1 MKKRVVL
8 IVVGALVLIAALTA
22 YVGVRAG
29 RELAAARDALTGTPT
44 DLDGAAIESARGHLR
59 RARSTLESL
68 PGRLARAVP
77 LAGSNLNAMEAAARG
92 LDPAL
97 AAASELQEALEPAFD
112 GGVVDQGRID
122 AGLLASLQ
130 DPVERQVRALETLER
145 ELDDARSGAL
155 LPPVWDGLEK
165 AGERASDLATAARKL
180 EGVLAVSDALLGEDR
195 PRTYLMML
203 VNNAELR
210 GAGGILSGVGTVEV
224 SDGRLRL
231 GRFSSVHELRTKPLR
246 SVPAPRDYERRFSR
260 FKANTT
266 LWLNT
271 TWSPDVP
278 DAALVAARLYRM
290 QTGASIDG
298 AVVVDPR
305 GLQSLLPP
313 DAELAVP
320 GTEVTVRA
328 GRLARFVYS
337 DAYERFDDQR
347 LRRDALVAL
356 GAVVMDRVL
365 QRSFSGLPALRTVG
379 EAAAGGH
386 LRVVS
391 FDDTEADALTAAG
404 LSGELPGGRSDSS
417 LVVAHNLGSGDQGTK
432 LDYWAN
438 RYVGHACEVRDD
450 GSAGCTTEVTVR
462 NVAPAG
468 LTTYVAG
475 RPPGTLRDFVEVY
488 LPASSRVLSVVVDGE
503 PGDFS
508 DEGQGELRAVGV
520 PVSIP
525 RTEHVTISVG
535 YELRARGSGLTVS
548 LIPQPLARD
557 ATAEVALDLP
567 SGWTAS
573 GPGGMDDGMWR
584 YSGSLDAP
592 LTIEAGPDDRTGLPA
607 LWKALVRFWNEPIL

>member
-1 MKKRVVL
+1 
-8 IVVGALVLIAALTA
+8 
-22 YVGVRAG
+22 
-29 RELAAARDALTGTPT
+29 
-44 DLDGAAIESARGHLR
+44 
-59 RARSTLESL
+59 
-68 PGRLARAVP
+68 
-77 LAGSNLNAMEAAARG
+77 
-92 LDPAL
+92 
-97 AAASELQEALEPAFD
+97 
-112 GGVVDQGRID
+112 
-122 AGLLASLQ
+122 
-130 DPVERQVRALETLER
+130 
-145 ELDDARSGAL
+145 
-155 LPPVWDGLEK
+155 
-165 AGERASDLATAARKL
+165 
-180 EGVLAVSDALLGEDR
+180 
-195 PRTYLMML
+195 
-203 VNNAELR
+203 
-210 GAGGILSGVGTVEV
+210 
-224 SDGRLRL
+224 
-231 GRFSSVHELRTKPLR
+231 LRTKPLR
-246 SVPAPRDYERRFSR
+246 SVPAPPDYERRFSR

-278 DAALVAARLYRM
+278 DAALVAARLFRM
-290 QTGASIDG
+290 QTGAG
-298 AVVVDPR
+298 AEDAVIVDPR

-313 DAELAVP
+313 DAELDVP

-391 FDDTEADALTAAG
+391 FDEAEAEALTAAG
-404 LSGELPGGRSDSS
+404 LSGELPGGRSDSA
-417 LVVAHNLGSGDQGTK
+417 LVVAQNLGSGDHGTK
-432 LDYWAN
+432 LDYWAD

-450 GSAGCTTEVTVR
+450 ESAGCTTEVTIR

-488 LPASSRVLSVVVDGE
+488 LPASSKVLSVAVDGE
-503 PGDFS
+503 PKDFS
-508 DEGQGELRAVGV
+508 DERQGELRAVGV

-525 RTEHVTISVG
+525 RTEQATISVG
-535 YELRARGSGLTVS
+535 YELRPRGSGLTVS

-567 SGWTAS
+567 SGWTAT
-573 GPGGMDDGMWR
+573 GPGGMDEGTWR
-584 YSGSLDAP
+584 YTGSLDAP

>member
-1 MKKRVVL
+1 LKKRVVL
-8 IVVGALVLIAALTA
+8 LAVGALVLIVALTT

-29 RELAAARDALTGTPT
+29 RELMAARDALTGTPT
-44 DLDGAAIESARGHLR
+44 NLDGASLESARGHLR

-68 PGRLARAVP
+68 PGRVARAVP
-77 LAGSNLNAMEAAARG
+77 LTGSNLNAMKAAASG

-97 AAASELQEALEPAFD
+97 AAASELQQALEPLSD
-112 GGVVDQGRID
+112 QGVVDQGRID
-122 AGLLASLQ
+122 AGLLASLRA
-130 DPVERQVRALETLER
+130 PLGRQVRALETLED

-165 AGERASDLATAARKL
+165 AGERASELAAAARKL
-180 EGVLAVSDALLGEDR
+180 EGVLGVSDALLGEDR

-210 GAGGILSGVGTVEV
+210 GAGGILSGVGTVHV
-224 SDGRLRL
+224 SDGRLQL
-231 GRFSSVHELRTKPLR
+231 GRFSSVHALRTKPLR
-246 SVPAPRDYERRFSR
+246 SVPAPPDYERRFAR

-290 QTGASIDG
+290 QTGTG
-298 AVVVDPR
+298 AEGAIIVDPR

-379 EAAAGGH
+379 KAAAGGH

-391 FDDTEADALTAAG
+391 FDEAEADALAAAG
-404 LSGELPGGRSDSS
+404 LSGELPPGRSDSA
-417 LVVAHNLGSGDQGTK
+417 LVVAHNLGSGDHGTK
-432 LDYWAN
+432 LDYWAD

-450 GSAGCTTEVTVR
+450 GTAGCTTEVTIR
-462 NVAPAG
+462 NVAPTG

-475 RPPGTLRDFVEVY
+475 RPSGTLRDFVEVY
-488 LPASSRVLSVVVDGE
+488 LPASSNVLSVVIDGE
-503 PGDFS
+503 PEDFS
-508 DEGQGELRAVGV
+508 DERQGELRAVGV

-525 RTEHVTISVG
+525 RTGHATISVG
-535 YELRARGSGLTVS
+535 YELRPRGSGLTVS

-567 SGWTAS
+567 SGWTAT
-573 GPGGMDDGMWR
+573 GPGSMDGRTWR
-584 YSGSLDAP
+584 YTGSLDAP

>member
-8 IVVGALVLIAALTA
+8 IAVGALVLVVALTA
-22 YVGVRAG
+22 YIGVRAG
-29 RELAAARDALTGTPT
+29 RELAAARDVLTGSPT
-44 DLDGAAIESARGHLR
+44 DLDGASIESARGHLR
-59 RARSTLESL
+59 RAHSTLESL
-68 PGRLARAVP
+68 PGRVARAVP
-77 LAGSNLNAMEAAARG
+77 LTGSNLDAMEAVAGG

-97 AAASELQEALEPAFD
+97 VAASELQNALDRLLDE
-112 GGVVDQGRID
+112 GVVDQGRID
-122 AGLLASLQ
+122 AALLGSLRE
-130 DPVERQVRALETLER
+130 PLERQVRSLETLQH
-145 ELDDARSGAL
+145 ELDAARSGAL
-155 LPPVWDGLEK
+155 LPPVWDGLHD
-165 AGERASDLATAARKL
+165 AGERASDLAVAARKL
-180 EGVLAVSDALLGEDR
+180 EGVLGVSDALLGEDR

-224 SDGRLRL
+224 SDGRLQL
-231 GRFSSVHELRTKPLR
+231 GRFSSVHQLRTKPLR
-246 SVPAPRDYERRFSR
+246 SVPAPPDYERRFAR

-278 DAALVAARLYRM
+278 DAALVAARLYRL
-290 QTGASIDG
+290 QTGTGAEG
-298 AVVVDPR
+298 AVIVDPR

-313 DAELAVP
+313 DAELDVP

-337 DAYERFDDQR
+337 DAYETFDDQR

-365 QRSFSGLPALRTVG
+365 QRSFSGLRALRTVG
-379 EAAAGGH
+379 EATAGGH

-391 FDDTEADALTAAG
+391 FDEAEADALTAAG
-404 LSGELPGGRSDSS
+404 LSGELPGGQSDSV
-417 LVVAHNLGSGDQGTK
+417 LVVAHNLGSGDHGTK
-432 LDYWAN
+432 LDYWAD
-438 RYVGHACEVRDD
+438 RYIGHACEVADD
-450 GSAGCTTEVTVR
+450 GSAGCTTEVTIR
-462 NVAPAG
+462 NVAPTG

-488 LPASSRVLSVVVDGE
+488 LPASSKVLSVAVDGK
-503 PGDFS
+503 PKDFS
-508 DEGQGELRAVGV
+508 DERQGELRAVGV

-525 RTEHVTISVG
+525 RTGHATMSVG
-535 YELRARGSGLTVS
+535 YELRPRRSSLTVS
-548 LIPQPLARD
+548 LLPQPLARD

-567 SGWTAS
+567 SGWTAT
-573 GPGGMDDGMWR
+573 GPGGMDGGTWR
-584 YSGSLDAP
+584 YTGSLDAP